1 MLGGIRAVNWW
12 LCPIWGHGV
21 AEEKKLSAVGITT
34 AKPGK
39 HFDGKGLYL
48 EVTLGGSRLWRLK
61 YRYAGK
67 EKRLAFGKHPEV
79 SLAEARERA
88 TKARA
93 LLREGTD
100 PAAAKAA
107 KTEAAKRAAD
117 SPFPKV
123 AQAWLAKMKPGWAD
137 ETYRKAAYVIDTY
150 LAPALVRD
158 SITTLT
164 TKQAADAL
172 ADIPASLAAKARG
185 YLGNIVRYA
194 IREGLRDEGRLLD
207 LRGVLPRSERGH
219 IPAAVD
225 LADVRDVANAVESY
239 PIPVTRAA
247 LRLAMLTSQRPG
259 NIVQMEWSEVDL
271 ATAEWS
277 IPRTKMKTRHAH
289 IVPLSRQAVEALRG
303 MLAYTDGARYV
314 FPPLARQ
321 TTPHLHRD
329 ALSSAL
335 RRMGFQGKHATHGF
349 RGMFRTVARER
360 LGIAADVLEAQLAHA
375 KKDEIQKAYDR
386 TAFVNERKQAMQRWA
401 DYLDALRADT
411 GKVLTFKRQG

>member
-1 MLGGIRAVNWW
+1 MARETHKLKSLGI
-12 LCPIWGHGV
+12 
-21 AEEKKLSAVGITT
+21 KT

-39 HFDGKGLYL
+39 HFDGDGLYL
-48 EVTLGGSRLWRLK
+48 EVTPGDSRLWRLK

-67 EKRLAFGKHPEV
+67 EKRLAFGRYPEV

-100 PAAAKAA
+100 PAAAKVA
-107 KTEAAKRAAD
+107 KTEAAKRAANA
-117 SPFPKV
+117 PFPTV
-123 AQAWLAKMKPGWAD
+123 ATAWLAKMKPGWAP
-137 ETYRKAAYVIDTY
+137 ETHRKAIYVIDTY
-150 LAPALVRD
+150 LTPTLSRA

-172 ADIPASLAAKARG
+172 TEIPASLAAKARG
-185 YLGNIVRYA
+185 YLSNIVRHA

-207 LRGVLPRSERGH
+207 LRGTLPKSERGH

-225 LADVRDVANAVESY
+225 LGDVRAVAMAIENY
-239 PIPVTRAA
+239 RIPVTRAA
-247 LRLAMLTSQRPG
+247 LRLAMLTAQRPG

-277 IPRTKMKTRHAH
+277 IPGTKMKTRHAH
-289 IVPLSRQAVEALRG
+289 IVPLSQQAVQALRG

-386 TAFVNERKQAMQRWA
+386 TAFVKERKRAMQQWA
-401 DYLDALRADT
+401 DYLDALQAEMDGRVVAI
-411 GKVLTFKRQG
+411 KRKTS